1 MMAMLVS
8 SLCMVGYDGPA
19 PGLEIWPAQPDYCK
33 PDVALASFN
42 HSLAMARKADAL
54 GFDWVS
60 VSEHH
65 YAPYIMTPNPAVMAG
80 ALTQAVKRAK
90 IALLGPLVPL
100 SNPVRLAEE
109 LAMLDMLSGGR
120 IVVLFL
126 RGTPN
131 EHRTYDSDPDATRA
145 QTQEGIDLIIKA
157 WTSDEAFAWEGAEY
171 QYSNVAVW
179 PRTVQEPH
187 PVIYGSGNSEESVRF
202 AATRRM
208 GIAFSFAPP
217 ETVRIWVK
225 LYQEE
230 AAKAGWQPDPSHVI
244 YRGIAYAAESDPQ
257 AADEMGAFFGAKA
270 AEQANIQQETLGGPP
285 VVPLITEPYF
295 VGGPET
301 LKGRMEAIRDCGVG
315 VVDLAWGVGHPEQRE
330 AAMDCFASNVLAAAQ
345 SL

>member
-1 MMAMLVS
+1 MLIS

-19 PGLEIWPAQPDYCK
+19 PGLEIWPAEPAYCQRE
-33 PDVALASFN
+33 VALASFN
-42 HSLAMARKADAL
+42 HSLAMARKADGL

-131 EHRTYDSDPDATRA
+131 EHRTYDNDPDATRA
-145 QTQEGIDLIIKA
+145 QTQDGIDLVIKA
-157 WTSDEAFAWEGAEY
+157 WTTDEAFAWKGEQY
-171 QYSNVAVW
+171 QFSNVAVW
-179 PRTVQEPH
+179 PRTLQQPH
-187 PVIYGSGNSEESVRF
+187 PPVFGSGNSEESVRF
-202 AATRRM
+202 AAARRM

-217 ETVRIWVK
+217 EVVRKWVK
-225 LYQEE
+225 LFHEE
-230 AAKAGWQPDPSHVI
+230 ANKAGWQPGPEHVI
-244 YRGIAYAAESDPQ
+244 YRGIAYAAESDAQ
-257 AADEMGAFFGAKA
+257 AGDDMGAFFGEKA
-270 AEQANIQQETLGGPP
+270 AEQAEFQQKTLGGPP
-285 VVPLITEPYF
+285 VVPLVSEPYF

-301 LKGRMEAIRDCGVG
+301 LIGRAEAIRDCGVG
-315 VVDLAWGVGHPEQRE
+315 VIDLAWGIGDPAQRE
-330 AAMDCFASNVLAAAQ
+330 TAMDCFAAKVMPAVQ